1 MFRKYVAL
9 FLSLLLMIP
18 ALAACDGITGGDPES
33 TTTGGQS
40 TDDRT
45 TDGQTTDGSGSGEAL
60 TLISDG
66 KPLYTVIR
74 PDDGTNNPLEVE
86 AAVALSAAF
95 HDACGKYIGIKTDW
109 KGNEVSDYEICIG
122 NLTRNGSA
130 YNADISGLG
139 NDQFSVKVYGKRIVI
154 LAPNSYGTLKGT
166 EWFAAEYLTVTDGS
180 MKELTVPGNLDH
192 TGSFD
197 LPTGIKV
204 MTQNLLATDDE
215 YKNFV
220 AGGLEISVKLE
231 DNTIAKRQPRV
242 LSLIK
247 KYMPDS
253 LGVQECSAP
262 WRQYLDNN
270 LGKLGYKRIGA
281 PKNQKIGI
289 IYNTKMLKPVAT
301 GSFWLTEDP
310 ETLKISKEWG
320 KDSDGLTERLGMYV
334 VFEVVATGE
343 KYVHFNT
350 HLDTAKNSVIQTKQT
365 EVLLNYIEKVTKE
378 YGNIPAVLTGDFN
391 YNMDSP
397 AYGTLTGGVLGDA
410 KKLALKSK
418 GAGSF
423 NKFKGEDYASKPIDQ
438 MVVSK
443 EGLMVESYN
452 VIYDRFDG
460 NNFASDHY
468 AVIISIGILK

>member
-1 MFRKYVAL
+1 MFRKHVAL
-9 FLSLLLMIP
+9 LLAILLMIP
-18 ALAACDGITGGDPES
+18 VLAACDGTTGGDPES

-45 TDGQTTDGSGSGEAL
+45 TDGSESNEDL
-60 TLISDG
+60 TLVSDG
-66 KPLYTVIR
+66 KPLYTIIR
-74 PDDGTNNPLEVE
+74 PDDGANNPLEVE
-86 AAVALSAAF
+86 AAVALGAAF
-95 HDACGKYIGIKTDW
+95 HAACGKHIGIRTDW
-109 KGNEVSDYEICIG
+109 KGNEVSDREICIG
-122 NLTRNGSA
+122 NLARNGSS
-130 YNADISGLG
+130 YNADISGLDK
-139 NDQFSVKVYGKRIVI
+139 NQFSVKVYGERIVI
-154 LAPNSYGTLKGT
+154 LSPTPYGILKAV
-166 EWFAAEYLTVTDGS
+166 EWFIAEYLTVADGS
-180 MKELTVPGNLDH
+180 MKELTVPVNLDH
-192 TGSFD
+192 TGGFD

-231 DNTIAKRQPRV
+231 DNTIIKRQPRV
-242 LSLIK
+242 LSLIE

-262 WRQYLDNN
+262 WRQYFDNN

-289 IYNTKMLKPVAT
+289 IYNTKMLKPIVT

-310 ETLKISKEWG
+310 ENLKISKEWSNG
-320 KDSDGLTERLGMYV
+320 SDGLTERLGMYV
-334 VFEVVATGE
+334 VFEIAATGE
-343 KYVHFNT
+343 RFVHFNT

-397 AYGTLTGGVLGDA
+397 AYGTLTGGILGDA

-438 MVVSK
+438 IAVSK
-443 EGLMVESYN
+443 EGLMIESYN